1 MPLTVPNESNYENYV
16 KKTSQK
22 LPIYLKVA
30 LLIVA
35 TSFLVYSIFWAI
47 NGVIWFNSV
56 TQMLLHFRQIP
67 FIASFETLE
76 LAMLFVQE
84 YASVANSF
92 IILLCG
98 AFAFQS
104 AVLFIR
110 KNPKYLQ
117 KLRLSLV
124 FLAVFSLLLVPASMH
139 HLVGTALSWHMVD
152 VYVGLSYLLQAILIV
167 PPLLMLSQK
176 IKNPQNSTQILKWT
190 TIAAPLFVFAL
201 WLKYLFLWIDTLVP
215 MGPKEATIMST
226 VGAAN
231 SSLTLLVA
239 GFATLMVCVPFYR
252 KKTFN
257 TRLAGATLVLVSAF
271 FVIFSIVALFV
282 PIYTSFWYL
291 TDFWMLTLIALG
303 TTMLMKETKTR

>member
-1 MPLTVPNESNYENYV
+1 VSDDSKSKTVV
-16 KKTSQK
+16 KIDSQK

-35 TSFLVYSIFWAI
+35 VSFLVYSIFWAI

-67 FIASFETLE
+67 LIASFETLE

-92 IILLCG
+92 VILLCG

-104 AVLFIR
+104 TVLFIR
-110 KNPKYLQ
+110 KNPKYLR

-124 FLAVFSLLLVPASMH
+124 LLAVFSLFLVPASMH

-167 PPLLMLSQK
+167 PPLLLLSQK
-176 IKNPQNSTQILKWT
+176 MKKFQKSSQILKWAN
-190 TIAAPLFVFAL
+190 IAAPLFVFAL
-201 WLKYLFLWIDTLVP
+201 WLKYLFLWMDTLVP
-215 MGPKEATIMST
+215 MGPKEATVMST

-231 SSLTLLVA
+231 SFLTLLIA
-239 GFATLMVCVPFYR
+239 GFVTLMVCVAFYR

-257 TRLAGATLVLVSAF
+257 IRLAGAALVLVSGF

-282 PIYTSFWYL
+282 PIYASFWYL

-303 TTMLMKETKTR
+303 AALLMNQAKSS

>member
-1 MPLTVPNESNYENYV
+1 VPVTVSDDSKSKTVV
-16 KKTSQK
+16 KIASQK

-35 TSFLVYSIFWAI
+35 VSFLVYSIFWAI

-67 FIASFETLE
+67 FIASFGTLE

-84 YASVANSF
+84 YASVANSLV
-92 IILLCG
+92 ILLCG

-110 KNPKYLQ
+110 KNPKYLR
-117 KLRLSLV
+117 KLRLALV
-124 FLAVFSLLLVPASMH
+124 LLAVFSLFLVPASMH

-152 VYVGLSYLLQAILIV
+152 IYVGLSYLLQALLIV
-167 PPLLMLSQK
+167 PPLLVLSQK
-176 IKNPQNSTQILKWT
+176 MKKSQNSSQILKWAN
-190 TIAAPLFVFAL
+190 IAAPLFVFAL
-201 WLKYLFLWIDTLVP
+201 WLKYLFLWMDTLVP
-215 MGPKEATIMST
+215 MGPKEATVMST

-231 SSLTLLVA
+231 SVLTLLIA
-239 GFATLMVCVPFYR
+239 GFVTLMVCVAFYR

-257 TRLAGATLVLVSAF
+257 MRLAGAALVLVSGF
-271 FVIFSIVALFV
+271 FVIFSIAALFV
-282 PIYTSFWYL
+282 PIYASFWYL
-291 TDFWMLTLIALG
+291 TDFWMLTLIVLGAAL
-303 TTMLMKETKTR
+303 LINQAKSS